1 MYGYLYMQFR
11 PPQIV
16 NQAQSSLSSTV
27 TNLPTNAKNTSR
39 IDITKIKISAKR
51 TTNMTD
57 GVTRG
62 GDTPKFRRV
71 RV

>member
-27 TNLPTNAKNTSR
+27 TVLKKYCQYYCHG
-39 IDITKIKISAKR
+39 DR
-51 TTNMTD
+51 TCDKDKDRSTTQE
-57 GVTRG
+57 V
-62 GDTPKFRRV
+62 
-71 RV
+71 